1 MCTKLCGIVRFVER
15 VLLACDAVFVE
26 RGSRVLGEAVCV
38 LCEAVCVLCEAV
50 CVLCEAVCVL
60 CEAICG

>member
-1 MCTKLCGIVRFVER
+1 MCAKLCGIVRFVER
-15 VLLACDAVFVE
+15 VMFACDAVFVE
-26 RGSRVLGEAVCV
+26 RGSRVLGEA
-38 LCEAVCVLCEAV
+38 L